1 MSEKE
6 IQLLQCIEQNGRLA
20 NNVLAKM
27 IDVSEDEII
36 RMLDKFESD
45 RVILQY
51 ITLID
56 WGKVPIQET
65 VTAMIDVKVT
75 PKRGVGFDD
84 IAKKIYRYP
93 EVKSV
98 YLMSGTYDLS
108 VVVEGKTMTSI
119 ASFVSQKLSTL
130 DSILST
136 TTHFILKRYK
146 HDSIMYDQKED
157 DKRMVVAP

>member
-1 MSEKE
+1 MNEKE

-20 NNVLAKM
+20 NDVLAKM
-27 IDVSEDEII
+27 IDVSEEEIVG
-36 RMLDKFESD
+36 MLNKFEND

-84 IAKKIYRYP
+84 IAEKIYRYP

-146 HDSIMYDQKED
+146 HDSIMYAQKED
-157 DKRMVVAP
+157 DKRMVVTL